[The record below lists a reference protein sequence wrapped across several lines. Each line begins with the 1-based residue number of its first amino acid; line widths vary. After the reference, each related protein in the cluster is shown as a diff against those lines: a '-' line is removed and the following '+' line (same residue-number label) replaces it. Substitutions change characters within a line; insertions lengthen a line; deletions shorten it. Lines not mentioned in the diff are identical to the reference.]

1 MQEPEIAR
9 NRLSYLWLLPV
20 IALGIGLWLAWSRLS
35 QIGPIIQI
43 AFTSAEGLEAGK
55 TKIRYKDLAVGTVT
69 SIDLSNDL
77 KQIIVTAQMLR
88 TAEPLLKKDSQFWIV
103 KPQISASGITGLG
116 TIVSGNYITVS
127 PGKDEDRANHFT
139 GLDEAPQIQ
148 STEEGLRVRLL
159 TNDARGVNVGT
170 AIYYRGIAVGQIEQ
184 IRFSEHYDNLY
195 LTAFI
200 HAPYDRLIT
209 NNTKFWNISGIN
221 FSMGAEGANLEVESL
236 EALVRGGITFST
248 PTTLNTNDTPASPG
262 TVYTLFENERAST
275 ERTGFEKEYY
285 VVYFDDTTR
294 GLRQGAPVYFNG
306 MSIGEVIDIRLLYD
320 ETKNTA
326 VTPVLIA
333 LEPDRID
340 RVNRQEKRDR
350 NLITDLVKHG
360 LQASLETGSL
370 ITGDKIITL
379 NQYPDDIRSLRKDEY
394 SNYPVLPSRAGSI
407 SQLTDDI
414 SAIVASVKKLPLE
427 EIANNTKEATAALKS
442 ALATPAVKTLGASL
456 DKTLK
461 QLDKTLQSVQ
471 KAGDSTDKALAQLDK
486 QIKTLGKQLEQTL
499 YNIGPESN
507 LTYTLQ
513 ETLKTVQRSMKSIND
528 VMRKIDDKPNV
539 LIMGE

>member
-9 NRLSYLWLLPV
+9 NRLSYLWLLPIV
-20 IALGIGLWLAWSRLS
+20 ALGIGLWLAYSRLS
-35 QIGPIIQI
+35 QIGPNIHIT
-43 AFTSAEGLEAGK
+43 FTSAEGLEAGK

-77 KQIIVTAQMLR
+77 KQIIVTAQMSR

-103 KPQISASGITGLG
+103 KPQISASGVTGLG
-116 TIVSGNYITVS
+116 TIVSGNYIAVS
-127 PGKDEDRANHFT
+127 PGKDADSANQFA

-294 GLRQGAPVYFNG
+294 GLRQGAPVFFNG

>member
-200 HAPYDRLIT
+200 HAPFDRLIT
-209 NNTKFWNISGIN
+209 NNT
-221 FSMGAEGANLEVESL
+221 
-236 EALVRGGITFST
+236 
-248 PTTLNTNDTPASPG
+248 
-262 TVYTLFENERAST
+262 
-275 ERTGFEKEYY
+275 
-285 VVYFDDTTR
+285 
-294 GLRQGAPVYFNG
+294 
-306 MSIGEVIDIRLLYD
+306 
-320 ETKNTA
+320 
-326 VTPVLIA
+326 
-333 LEPDRID
+333 
-340 RVNRQEKRDR
+340 
-350 NLITDLVKHG
+350 
-360 LQASLETGSL
+360 
-370 ITGDKIITL
+370 
-379 NQYPDDIRSLRKDEY
+379 
-394 SNYPVLPSRAGSI
+394 
-407 SQLTDDI
+407 
-414 SAIVASVKKLPLE
+414 
-427 EIANNTKEATAALKS
+427 
-442 ALATPAVKTLGASL
+442 
-456 DKTLK
+456 
-461 QLDKTLQSVQ
+461 
-471 KAGDSTDKALAQLDK
+471 
-486 QIKTLGKQLEQTL
+486 
-499 YNIGPESN
+499 
-507 LTYTLQ
+507 
-513 ETLKTVQRSMKSIND
+513 
-528 VMRKIDDKPNV
+528 
-539 LIMGE
+539 

>member
-9 NRLSYLWLLPV
+9 NRLSYLWLLPI
-20 IALGIGLWLAWSRLS
+20 IALGIGLWLAYSRLS
-35 QIGPIIQI
+35 QIGPNIHIT
-43 AFTSAEGLEAGK
+43 FTSAEGLEAGK
-55 TKIRYKDLAVGTVT
+55 TKIRYKDLAVGTIT
-69 SIDLSNDL
+69 NIDLSNDL
-77 KQIIVTAQMLR
+77 KQIIVTAQMSR

-103 KPQISASGITGLG
+103 KPQISASGVTGLG
-116 TIVSGNYITVS
+116 TIVSGNYIAVS
-127 PGKDEDRANHFT
+127 PGKEADSANQFA

-148 STEEGLRVRLL
+148 STEEGLRVRLI
-159 TNDARGVNVGT
+159 TDSASGVNVGT
-170 AIYYRGIAVGQIEQ
+170 AIYYRGISVGQIEQ
-184 IRFSEHYDNLY
+184 IRFSERYDNLY

-209 NNTKFWNISGIN
+209 NNTKFWNISGFN
-221 FSMGAEGANLEVESL
+221 FNMGAEGASLEVESL

-248 PTTLNTNDTPASPG
+248 PTTLNTNETPASPG
-262 TVYTLFENERAST
+262 TVYTLFDNERAST
-275 ERTGFEKEYY
+275 ERTGLEKEYY
-285 VVYFDDTTR
+285 VIYFDDTTR
-294 GLRQGAPVYFNG
+294 GLHQGAPVYFSG
-306 MSIGEVIDIRLLYD
+306 MNIGEVIDIRLLYD

-350 NLITDLVKHG
+350 NLIADLVKHG
-360 LQASLETGSL
+360 LQATLETGSL

-379 NQYPDDIRSLRKDEY
+379 KQYPDDIRALSKDAY

-414 SAIVASVKKLPLE
+414 SAIVANVKKLPLE

-442 ALATPAVKTLGASL
+442 ALATPAVKTLGTSL

-461 QLDKTLQSVQ
+461 QLDKTLLSVQ
-471 KAGDSTDKALAQLDK
+471 KAGDSTDRALKQFDQQL
-486 QIKTLGKQLEQTL
+486 KTLGKQLEKTL
-499 YNIGPESN
+499 YGIGPESN

>member
-20 IALGIGLWLAWSRLS
+20 IALGIGLWLAYSHLS
-35 QIGPIIQI
+35 QIGPVIRI

-55 TKIRYKDLAVGTVT
+55 TKIRYKDLEVGTVT

-77 KQIIVTAQMLR
+77 KQIIVTAQMSR
-88 TAEPLLKKDSQFWIV
+88 TAEPLLKKDSQFWVV
-103 KPQISASGITGLG
+103 KPQISTGGITGLG
-116 TIVSGNYITVS
+116 TLISGNYIAVS
-127 PGKDEDRANHFT
+127 PGKSEDSANQFA

-159 TNDARGVNVGT
+159 TNSASGVNVGT
-170 AIYYRGIAVGQIEQ
+170 AIYYRGISVGQIER

-200 HAPYDRLIT
+200 RAPYDRLIT
-209 NNTKFWNISGIN
+209 NNTNFWNISGIN
-221 FSMGAEGANLEVESL
+221 LSVGAEGANLEVESL

-248 PTTLNTNDTPASPG
+248 PTTLNSNETPATPG

-294 GLRQGAPVYFNG
+294 GLRQEAPVYFNG
-306 MSIGEVIDIRLLYD
+306 MKIGEVIDIRLLYD
-320 ETKNTA
+320 EAKNTA

-340 RVNRQEKRDR
+340 RVNRQEKGDR
-350 NLITDLVKHG
+350 KLIADLVKHG
-360 LQASLETGSL
+360 LQATLETGNL
-370 ITGDKIITL
+370 LTGDKIITL
-379 NQYPDDIRSLRKDEY
+379 NQYPDDIRALGKDAY

-414 SAIVASVKKLPLE
+414 SAIVATVKKLPLD
-427 EIANNTKEATAALKS
+427 EIGNNTKEATAALKS
-442 ALATPAVKTLGASL
+442 ALATPAVKNLGASL

-461 QLDKTLQSVQ
+461 QLDKTLVSVQ
-471 KAGDSTDKALAQLDK
+471 KAGESTDKALAQLDK
-486 QIKTLGKQLEQTL
+486 QMKTLGKQLEKTL
-499 YNIGPESN
+499 YNFGPESS

>member
-9 NRLSYLWLLPV
+9 NRLSYLWLLPIV
-20 IALGIGLWLAWSRLS
+20 ALGIGLWLAYSRLS
-35 QIGPIIQI
+35 QIGPNIHIT
-43 AFTSAEGLEAGK
+43 FTSAEGLEAGK

-69 SIDLSNDL
+69 NIDLSNDL
-77 KQIIVTAQMLR
+77 KQIIVTAQMSR

-103 KPQISASGITGLG
+103 KPQISASGVTGLG
-116 TIVSGNYITVS
+116 TIVSGNYIAVS
-127 PGKDEDRANHFT
+127 PGKEADSANQFA

-148 STEEGLRVRLL
+148 STEEGLRVRLI
-159 TNDARGVNVGT
+159 TDSASGVNVGT
-170 AIYYRGIAVGQIEQ
+170 AIYYRGISVGQIEQ
-184 IRFSEHYDNLY
+184 IRFSERYDNLY

-221 FSMGAEGANLEVESL
+221 FSMGAEGASLEVESL

-320 ETKNTA
+320 ETKN
-326 VTPVLIA
+326 TPVLIA

>member
-20 IALGIGLWLAWSRLS
+20 IALGIGLWLAYSHLS
-35 QIGPIIQI
+35 QIGPVIRI
-43 AFTSAEGLEAGK
+43 AFTSAEGLDAGK
-55 TKIRYKDLAVGTVT
+55 TKIRYKDLEVGTVT

-77 KQIIVTAQMLR
+77 KQIIVTAQMQR
-88 TAEPLLKKDSQFWIV
+88 TAEALLKKDSQFWVV
-103 KPQISASGITGLG
+103 KPQISTGGITGLG
-116 TIVSGNYITVS
+116 TLISGNYIAVS
-127 PGKDEDRANHFT
+127 PGKEGERANHFVA
-139 GLDEAPQIQ
+139 LEEAPQIQ
-148 STEEGLRVRLL
+148 NDEEGLRIRLK
-159 TNDARGVNVGT
+159 TDSTEGINVGT
-170 AIYYRGIAVGQIEQ
+170 AIYYRGISVGQIEQ
-184 IRFSEHYDNLY
+184 IRFSERYDNLY

-275 ERTGFEKEYY
+275 ARTGFEKEYY

>member
-1 MQEPEIAR
+1 M
-9 NRLSYLWLLPV
+9 S
-20 IALGIGLWLAWSRLS
+20 
-35 QIGPIIQI
+35 
-43 AFTSAEGLEAGK
+43 
-55 TKIRYKDLAVGTVT
+55 
-69 SIDLSNDL
+69 
-77 KQIIVTAQMLR
+77 R

-103 KPQISASGITGLG
+103 KPQISASGVTGLG
-116 TIVSGNYITVS
+116 TIVSGNYIAVS
-127 PGKDEDRANHFT
+127 PGKEADSANQFA

-148 STEEGLRVRLL
+148 STEEGLRVRLI
-159 TNDARGVNVGT
+159 TDSASGVNVGT
-170 AIYYRGIAVGQIEQ
+170 AIYYRGISVGQIEQ
-184 IRFSEHYDNLY
+184 IRFSERYDNLY

-209 NNTKFWNISGIN
+209 NNTKFWNVSGIN
-221 FSMGAEGANLEVESL
+221 FSMGAEGANLEMQSL

>member
-209 NNTKFWNISGIN
+209 NNTKFWNVSGIN
-221 FSMGAEGANLEVESL
+221 FSMGAEGANLEMQSL

-248 PTTLNTNDTPASPG
+248 PTTLNNNDTPASPG

-285 VVYFDDTTR
+285 VVYFDSTTR

-306 MSIGEVIDIRLLYD
+306 MNIGEVYD
-320 ETKNTA
+320 ETANTA

-360 LQASLETGSL
+360 LQATLENGNL

-379 NQYPDDIRSLRKDEY
+379 KQYPDDIRSLRKDTY
-394 SNYPVLPSRAGSI
+394 SNYLVLPSRADSI

-414 SAIVASVKKLPLE
+414 NSIVTTVKKLPLE
-427 EIANNTKEATAALKS
+427 EIAANTKDATAALKNTLTS
-442 ALATPAVKTLGASL
+442 PAFRHL
-456 DKTLK
+456 DQTLK
-461 QLDKTLQSVQ
+461 QLDKTLVSIQ
-471 KAGDSTDKALAQLDK
+471 KAGDSTDKVLTQLN
-486 QIKTLGKQLEQTL
+486 QQMKTLGKQLEQTL

-507 LTYTLQ
+507 LTYSLQ

>member
-20 IALGIGLWLAWSRLS
+20 IALGIGLWLAYSHLS
-35 QIGPIIQI
+35 QIGPVIRI
-43 AFTSAEGLEAGK
+43 AFTSAEGLDAGK
-55 TKIRYKDLAVGTVT
+55 TKIRYKGLEVGTIT
-69 SIDLSNDL
+69 RIDLSHDL
-77 KQIIVTAQMLR
+77 KQIIVTAQMQR
-88 TAEPLLKKDSQFWIV
+88 TAEALLKKDSQFWVV
-103 KPQISASGITGLG
+103 KPQISTGGITGLG
-116 TIVSGNYITVS
+116 TLISGNYIAVS
-127 PGKDEDRANHFT
+127 PGKEEERANQFV

-148 STEEGLRVRLL
+148 STEEGLRVRLI
-159 TNDARGVNVGT
+159 TDSASGVNVGT

-184 IRFSEHYDNLY
+184 IRFSERYDNLY

-442 ALATPAVKTLGASL
+442 ALATPAVRTLGASL

>member
-20 IALGIGLWLAWSRLS
+20 IALGIGLWLAYSHLS
-35 QIGPIIQI
+35 QIGPVIRI
-43 AFTSAEGLEAGK
+43 AFTSAEGLDAGK
-55 TKIRYKDLAVGTVT
+55 TKIRYKDLEVGTVT

-77 KQIIVTAQMLR
+77 KQIIVTAQMQR
-88 TAEPLLKKDSQFWIV
+88 TAEALLKKDSQFWIV

-209 NNTKFWNISGIN
+209 NNTKFWNVSGIN
-221 FSMGAEGANLEVESL
+221 FSMGAEGANLEMQSL

-248 PTTLNTNDTPASPG
+248 PTTLNTNDTPASTG

-320 ETKNTA
+320 ETANTA

-427 EIANNTKEATAALKS
+427 EIAANTKDATAALKNTLTS
-442 ALATPAVKTLGASL
+442 PAFRHL
-456 DKTLK
+456 DQTLK

-507 LTYTLQ
+507 LTYSLQ

>member
-9 NRLSYLWLLPV
+9 NRLSYLWLLPI

-127 PGKDEDRANHFT
+127 PGKDEGRANHFT

-209 NNTKFWNISGIN
+209 NNTKFWNVSGIN
-221 FSMGAEGANLEVESL
+221 FSMGAEGANLEMQSL

>member
-9 NRLSYLWLLPV
+9 NRLSYLWLLPI

-127 PGKDEDRANHFT
+127 PGKDEGRANHFT

-236 EALVRGGITFST
+236 EALLRGGITFST

-507 LTYTLQ
+507 LTYSLQ

>member
-55 TKIRYKDLAVGTVT
+55 TKIRYKDLEVGTVT

-209 NNTKFWNISGIN
+209 NNTKFWNVSGIN
-221 FSMGAEGANLEVESL
+221 FSMGAEGANLEMQSL

-285 VVYFDDTTR
+285 VVYFDSTTR

-306 MSIGEVIDIRLLYD
+306 MNIGEVIDIRLLYD
-320 ETKNTA
+320 ETANTA

-350 NLITDLVKHG
+350 NLVADLVKHG
-360 LQASLETGSL
+360 LQATLENGNL

-379 NQYPDDIRSLRKDEY
+379 KQYPDDIRSLRKDTY
-394 SNYPVLPSRAGSI
+394 SNYLVLPSRADSI

-414 SAIVASVKKLPLE
+414 NSIVTTVKKLPLE
-427 EIANNTKEATAALKS
+427 EIAANTKDATAALKNTLTS
-442 ALATPAVKTLGASL
+442 PAFRHL
-456 DKTLK
+456 DQTLK
-461 QLDKTLQSVQ
+461 QLDKTLVSIQ
-471 KAGDSTDKALAQLDK
+471 KAGDSTDKVLTQLN
-486 QIKTLGKQLEQTL
+486 QQMKTLGKQLEQTL

-507 LTYTLQ
+507 LTYSLQ

>member
-77 KQIIVTAQMLR
+77 KQIIVTAQMSR

-103 KPQISASGITGLG
+103 KPQISASGVTGLG
-116 TIVSGNYITVS
+116 TIVSGNYIAVS
-127 PGKDEDRANHFT
+127 PGKEADSTNQFA

-148 STEEGLRVRLL
+148 STEEGLRVRLI
-159 TNDARGVNVGT
+159 TDSASGVNVGT
-170 AIYYRGIAVGQIEQ
+170 AIYYRGISVGQIEQ
-184 IRFSEHYDNLY
+184 IRFSERYDNLY

-209 NNTKFWNISGIN
+209 NNTKFWNISGFN
-221 FSMGAEGANLEVESL
+221 FNMGAEGASLEVESL

-248 PTTLNTNDTPASPG
+248 PTTLNTNETPASPG
-262 TVYTLFENERAST
+262 TVYTLFDNERAST

-285 VVYFDDTTR
+285 VIYFDDTTR
-294 GLRQGAPVYFNG
+294 GLHQGAPVYFSG
-306 MSIGEVIDIRLLYD
+306 MNIGEVIDIRLLYD

-350 NLITDLVKHG
+350 NLIADLVKHG
-360 LQASLETGSL
+360 LQATLETGSL

-379 NQYPDDIRSLRKDEY
+379 KQYPDDIRALSKDAY

-414 SAIVASVKKLPLE
+414 SAIVANVKKLPLE

-442 ALATPAVKTLGASL
+442 ALATPAVKTLGTSL

-461 QLDKTLQSVQ
+461 QLDKTLLSVQ

-486 QIKTLGKQLEQTL
+486 QMKTLGKQLEQTL

>member
-9 NRLSYLWLLPV
+9 NRLSYLWLLPIV
-20 IALGIGLWLAWSRLS
+20 ALGIGLWLAYSRLS
-35 QIGPIIQI
+35 QIGPVIRI
-43 AFTSAEGLEAGK
+43 AFTSAEGLDAGK

-77 KQIIVTAQMLR
+77 KQIIVTAQMSR
-88 TAEPLLKKDSQFWIV
+88 TAEPLLKKDSQFWVV
-103 KPQISASGITGLG
+103 KPQISTGGITGLG
-116 TIVSGNYITVS
+116 TLISGNYIAVS
-127 PGKDEDRANHFT
+127 PGKEEERANQFV

-148 STEEGLRVRLL
+148 STEEGLRVRLI
-159 TNDARGVNVGT
+159 TDSASGVNVGT
-170 AIYYRGIAVGQIEQ
+170 AIYYRGISVGQIEQ
-184 IRFSEHYDNLY
+184 IRFSERYDNLY

-427 EIANNTKEATAALKS
+427 EIAANTKDATAALKNTLTS
-442 ALATPAVKTLGASL
+442 PAFRHL
-456 DKTLK
+456 DQTLK
-461 QLDKTLQSVQ
+461 QLDKTLVSIQ
-471 KAGDSTDKALAQLDK
+471 KAGDSTDKVLTQLN
-486 QIKTLGKQLEQTL
+486 QQMKTLGKQLEQTL

-507 LTYTLQ
+507 LTYSLQ

>member
-9 NRLSYLWLLPV
+9 NRLSYLWLLPIV
-20 IALGIGLWLAWSRLS
+20 ALGIGLWLAYSRLS
-35 QIGPIIQI
+35 QIGPNIHIT
-43 AFTSAEGLEAGK
+43 FTSAEGLEAGK

-69 SIDLSNDL
+69 NIDLSNDL
-77 KQIIVTAQMLR
+77 KQIIVTAQMSR

-103 KPQISASGITGLG
+103 KPQISASGVTGLG
-116 TIVSGNYITVS
+116 TIVSGNYIAVS
-127 PGKDEDRANHFT
+127 PGKEADSANQFA

-148 STEEGLRVRLL
+148 STEEGLRVRLI
-159 TNDARGVNVGT
+159 TDSASGVNVGT
-170 AIYYRGIAVGQIEQ
+170 AIYYRGISVGQIEQ
-184 IRFSEHYDNLY
+184 IRFSERYDNLY

-200 HAPYDRLIT
+200 HAPYDHLIT

-221 FSMGAEGANLEVESL
+221 FSMGAEGANLEIESL

-360 LQASLETGSL
+360 LQ
-370 ITGDKIITL
+370 
-379 NQYPDDIRSLRKDEY
+379 DEY

>member
-9 NRLSYLWLLPV
+9 NRLSYLWLLPI

-209 NNTKFWNISGIN
+209 NNTKFWNVSGIN
-221 FSMGAEGANLEVESL
+221 FSMGAEGANLEMQSL

-248 PTTLNTNDTPASPG
+248 PTTLNNNDTPASPG

-285 VVYFDDTTR
+285 VVYFDSTTR

-306 MSIGEVIDIRLLYD
+306 MNIGEVIDIRLLYD
-320 ETKNTA
+320 ETANTA
-326 VTPVLIA
+326 VTPVLVA

-350 NLITDLVKHG
+350 NLVADLVKHG
-360 LQASLETGSL
+360 LQATLENGNL

-379 NQYPDDIRSLRKDEY
+379 KQYPDDIRSLRKDTY
-394 SNYPVLPSRAGSI
+394 SNYLVLPSRADSI

-414 SAIVASVKKLPLE
+414 NSIVTTVKKLPLE
-427 EIANNTKEATAALKS
+427 EIAANTKDATAALKNTLTS
-442 ALATPAVKTLGASL
+442 PAFRHL
-456 DKTLK
+456 DQTLK
-461 QLDKTLQSVQ
+461 QLDKTLVSIQ
-471 KAGDSTDKALAQLDK
+471 KAGDSTDKILTQLN
-486 QIKTLGKQLEQTL
+486 QQMKTLGKQLEQTL

-507 LTYTLQ
+507 LTYSLQ

>member
-20 IALGIGLWLAWSRLS
+20 IALGIGLWLAYSHLS
-35 QIGPIIQI
+35 QIGPVIRI
-43 AFTSAEGLEAGK
+43 AFTSAEGLDAGK
-55 TKIRYKDLAVGTVT
+55 TKIRYKDLEVGTVT

-77 KQIIVTAQMLR
+77 KQIIVTAQMQR
-88 TAEPLLKKDSQFWIV
+88 TAEALLKKDSQFWVV
-103 KPQISASGITGLG
+103 KPQISTGGITGLG
-116 TIVSGNYITVS
+116 TLISGNYIAVS
-127 PGKDEDRANHFT
+127 PGKEEERANQFV

-148 STEEGLRVRLL
+148 STEEGLRVRLI
-159 TNDARGVNVGT
+159 TDSASGVNVGT
-170 AIYYRGIAVGQIEQ
+170 AIYYRGISVGQIEQ
-184 IRFSEHYDNLY
+184 IRFSERYDNLY

-221 FSMGAEGANLEVESL
+221 FSMGAEGANLEIESL
-236 EALVRGGITFST
+236 EALVRGGITFSI
-248 PTTLNTNDTPASPG
+248 PTTLNTNDTPAGPG

-379 NQYPDDIRSLRKDEY
+379 NQYPDDIRSLRKDTY
-394 SNYPVLPSRAGSI
+394 SNYLVRPSRADSI

-442 ALATPAVKTLGASL
+442 ALATPSVKTLGVSL

-461 QLDKTLQSVQ
+461 QLDKTLLSVQ

>member
-9 NRLSYLWLLPV
+9 NRLSYLWLLPIV
-20 IALGIGLWLAWSRLS
+20 ALGIGLWLAYSRLS
-35 QIGPIIQI
+35 QIGPNIHIT
-43 AFTSAEGLEAGK
+43 FTSAEGLEAGK

-69 SIDLSNDL
+69 NIDLSNDL
-77 KQIIVTAQMLR
+77 KQIIVTAQMTR

-103 KPQISASGITGLG
+103 KPQISASGVTGLG

-184 IRFSEHYDNLY
+184 IRFSDHYDNLY

-528 VMRKIDDKPNV
+528 VMRKIDNKPNV

>member
-9 NRLSYLWLLPV
+9 NRLSYLWLLPI
-20 IALGIGLWLAWSRLS
+20 IALGIGLWLAYARLS
-35 QIGPIIQI
+35 QIGPNIHIT
-43 AFTSAEGLEAGK
+43 FTSAEGLEAGK
-55 TKIRYKDLAVGTVT
+55 TKIRYKDLAVGTIT

-77 KQIIVTAQMLR
+77 KQIIVTAQMSR

-103 KPQISASGITGLG
+103 KPQISASGVTGLG
-116 TIVSGNYITVS
+116 TIVSGNYIAVS
-127 PGKDEDRANHFT
+127 PGKDAESANQFA

-148 STEEGLRVRLL
+148 STEEGLRVRLI
-159 TNDARGVNVGT
+159 TDSASGVNVGT
-170 AIYYRGIAVGQIEQ
+170 AIYYRGISVGQIEQ
-184 IRFSEHYDNLY
+184 IRFSERYDNLY

-209 NNTKFWNISGIN
+209 NNTKFWNISGFN
-221 FSMGAEGANLEVESL
+221 FNMGAEGASLEVESL

-248 PTTLNTNDTPASPG
+248 PTTLNTNETPASPG
-262 TVYTLFENERAST
+262 TVYTLFDNERAST

-285 VVYFDDTTR
+285 VIYFDDTTR
-294 GLRQGAPVYFNG
+294 GLHQGAPVYFSG
-306 MSIGEVIDIRLLYD
+306 MNIGEVIDIRLLYD

-350 NLITDLVKHG
+350 NLIADLVKHG
-360 LQASLETGSL
+360 LQATLETGSL

-379 NQYPDDIRSLRKDEY
+379 KQYPDDIRALSKDAY

-414 SAIVASVKKLPLE
+414 STIVANVKKLPLE

-442 ALATPAVKTLGASL
+442 ALATPSVKTLGVSL

-461 QLDKTLQSVQ
+461 QLDKTLLSVQ

>member
-9 NRLSYLWLLPV
+9 NRLSYLWLLPI
-20 IALGIGLWLAWSRLS
+20 IALGIGLWLAYSRLS
-35 QIGPIIQI
+35 QIGPVIQI

-69 SIDLSNDL
+69 SIDLSHDL

-103 KPQISASGITGLG
+103 KPQISASGVTGLG
-116 TIVSGNYITVS
+116 TIVSGNYIAVS
-127 PGKDEDRANHFT
+127 PGKDADSTNQFA

-148 STEEGLRVRLL
+148 STEEGLRVRLI
-159 TNDARGVNVGT
+159 TDSASGVNVGT

-209 NNTKFWNISGIN
+209 NNTKFWNVSGIN
-221 FSMGAEGANLEVESL
+221 FSMGAEGANLEMQSL